1 MKSLRIISAVTI
13 FSVIYIFSTLDT
25 SAKTITQTNK
35 KGIDL
40 EHLFEAVGNKV
51 DDYLGRSVSGVGD
64 QNGDGYDDIIAV
76 GSNRAVLFYGGNP
89 MDTIPDMIFGPQE
102 EYIYFGRCIAYV
114 GDINGDGGGDFL
126 LKGRDSI
133 YSKVYLFYG
142 GEVLDTIADV
152 TFAKKSESY
161 FGSEYAGVGDV
172 NGDSFNDIL
181 ISAYYP
187 EYPGSGR
194 AFLYYGGVEVDTIPD
209 LEIKFSN
216 QYVGFGSPNKSWG
229 DLNGDGYDDI
239 VLGGAEIINNEYFS
253 FIKFYFGSENLDT
266 IPDLILD
273 EYSNPQFLFHLG
285 FNIVGDVNADGY
297 DDFVLHSEEDTL
309 LHIFL
314 GSENFDLEPDLYVE
328 GLPELTQGLGHIS
341 PAGDVNKDGYDDII
355 IGDPYGWGG
364 LGEVLVFLG
373 GIHMDKEFD
382 IGFTGFGYYP
392 KVGTDVGWCGD
403 VNGDGVDDI
412 LFSINSENW
421 NNITRRGL
429 VEIFSGDSTLKSN
442 NAPIITDYY
451 PEEDTITVGLN
462 DTTLFW
468 ISAHDPYDGDYIN
481 YRWYVNNRYW
491 WYKDTLIFTPDSVN
505 LYWDQICIG
514 CNEIKVEIDDG
525 YLGTTLEHIW
535 IVAIDTN
542 IVGISGE
549 DISTQPNEFMLYQN
563 YPNPFNDTTTIRY
576 SVTDRGIYYINIYNI
591 YGQLIFQKK
600 TNHHLPG
607 HYNTNWNGKDS
618 SGNRVS
624 SGLYLVT
631 MVHDR
636 YQSNPQKILLLK

>member
-1 MKSLRIISAVTI
+1 MNPFRIISTVI
-13 FSVIYIFSTLDT
+13 VFSIIYIFSTLDT

-35 KGIDL
+35 QGIDL

-76 GSNRAVLFYGGNP
+76 GSNRALLFYGGNP
-89 MDTIPDMIFGPQE
+89 MDTIPDMIFGPQKGDTN
-102 EYIYFGRCIAYV
+102 FGWRIAYV
-114 GDINGDGGGDFL
+114 GDVNGDGGKDFL
-126 LKGRDSI
+126 LKSGDSI

-152 TFAKKSESY
+152 TFAKKNESY

-216 QYVGFGSPNKSWG
+216 QYVGIGSPDKNWG

-239 VLGGAEIINNEYFS
+239 LVFGTRKINDIFYKYAHIHLGGIEI
-253 FIKFYFGSENLDT
+253 DT
-266 IPDLILD
+266 IPDIVFD
-273 EYSNPQFLFHLG
+273 ELSGDIYRPYQ
-285 FNIVGDVNADGY
+285 IIGDVNGDGFY
-297 DDFVLHSEEDTL
+297 DFYGINRNDTTGI
-309 LHIFL
+309 IFY
-314 GSENFDLEPDLYVE
+314 GSPEIDKEPDIVID
-328 GLPELTQGLGHIS
+328 GLTELTASLGKAI

-373 GIHMDKEFD
+373 GINMDKEYD

-421 NNITRRGL
+421 NNLTRRGL

-451 PEEDTITVGLN
+451 PEEDTITMGLN

-514 CNEIKVEIDDG
+514 YNEIKVEIDDG

-563 YPNPFNDTTTIRY
+563 YPNPFNASTSIEFMLPYGRY
-576 SVTDRGIYYINIYNI
+576 AALKIYNI
-591 YGQLIFQKK
+591 LGKEVVTLLDKEVREGS
-600 TNHHLPG
+600 HRAV
-607 HYNTNWNGKDS
+607 WNGKDKK
-618 SGNRVS
+618 GKEVS
-624 SGLYLVT
+624 SGIYFYVLRAGNDIKVMK
-631 MVHDR
+631 MVLIR
-636 YQSNPQKILLLK
+636 